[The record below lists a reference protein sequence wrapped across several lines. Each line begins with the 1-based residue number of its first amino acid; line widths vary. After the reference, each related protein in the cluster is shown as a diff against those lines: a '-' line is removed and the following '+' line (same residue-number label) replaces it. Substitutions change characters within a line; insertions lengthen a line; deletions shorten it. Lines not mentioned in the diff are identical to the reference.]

1 MIPYRKVLIIINPQA
16 GQKNP
21 SKIRARIEAFFER
34 ENAEFTIRETT
45 QAGDTVQW
53 SRSASAEGYDLVTV
67 AGGDGTVLEAVEG
80 LMRSGA
86 RIPLAQI
93 PTGTVNV
100 TARSLSIPTA
110 LQDALNTIASGRT
123 VRIDLGYL
131 PEQDRYFV
139 FVCGAG
145 NDARLIQDTTREMKK
160 KLGFFAYVASGVRHF
175 FSVRPVQVELEIDDF
190 VHRMK
195 AHTVMV
201 INIGTIANLGI
212 SFGPNID
219 PHDGRLNVMIL
230 SSRSLW
236 GTLLVLMRIL
246 TKRYHGFSALRHT
259 QAQRVRISAST
270 ELPVQIDGEPLD
282 TTPFLA
288 EVIPNAVSLV
298 VPNDYVTQKR
308 APIKP
313 SRFVRL

>member
-1 MIPYRKVLIIINPQA
+1 MIPFRRVLVIINPQA

-21 SKIRARIEAFFER
+21 AKTRARIAAYFEG

-45 QAGDTVQW
+45 RPGDTVQW
-53 SRSASAEGYDLVTV
+53 ARSASAEGYDLVTV

-100 TARSLSIPTA
+100 TARALSIPTA

-145 NDARLIQDTTREMKK
+145 NDARLIQDTTREMKR

-175 FSVRPVQVELEIDDF
+175 FSVRPVQMEIEIDSF
-190 VHRMK
+190 VHRVR

-201 INIGTIANLGI
+201 INIGTIASLGI
-212 SFGPNID
+212 SVGPNID

-259 QAQRVRISAST
+259 QAQRVRVRANA
-270 ELPVQIDGEPLD
+270 ELPVQIDGEPFE

-288 EVIPNAVSLV
+288 EVIPSAVSLV
-298 VPNDYVTQKR
+298 VPSDYMTKKS
-308 APIKP
+308 APLKP
-313 SRFVRL
+313 SHFVRL